1 MSSTFGPSRFGGGMK
16 AADRPSRGVGK
27 ATAEDLTKSRPKPKL
42 KKVMPEVWKLVKP
55 RRWLLAGS
63 FLLIVVNR
71 LCSLALPV
79 SSRYLI
85 NNVMLRHEMDKLS
98 LIIAVVAGATF
109 VQGITSY
116 TLTQLLSTA
125 GQRLISELRTRV
137 QQHIGRLPVAFYD
150 ENRTGTL
157 VARIMTDVEGV
168 RNLVGTGLLEFVG
181 GILTAI
187 IAFCIL
193 IRISGRMTLL
203 TFCILLVFGLI
214 LQKAFKTIRPIFR
227 ERAKINAEVT
237 GRLTESLGGVRVV
250 KGYHAEDSEARVFA
264 AGVKRLLDNV
274 ISSITA
280 QSLMTLSSTMVLGVV
295 GALIMYLGAH
305 EVSVHRLNVGLYVE
319 FNALLVFMIAPIVQL
334 VSIGTQLTEALA
346 GLDRTSEILSEHEE
360 DSEPK
365 RTVVMPTIRGD
376 VAFRDVIFAY
386 EAGKPVLH
394 GISFQSKPGTVTALV
409 GSSGSGK
416 STIISLICAFHT
428 ATSGQVLIDGVDL
441 ATIRLSSYRQQLGV
455 VLQET
460 FLFDGTIRENIL
472 FSRPN
477 ATEEQ
482 LLEACRIARV
492 DEFAERFPEQ
502 YETIVGERGVKLSGG
517 QRQRLSIARAI
528 LADPRILILDE
539 ATSSLDSESE
549 AMIQN
554 GLSYLMKGRTTFVIA
569 HRLSTI
575 RRAEQIL
582 VVEQGLIVERG
593 THETLY
599 ALGGRYYDLYTRQHG
614 LETNLFLAPGEGDKI
629 DEVETSK
636 A

>member
-1 MSSTFGPSRFGGGMK
+1 MSSPSFGPSRFGGGIK
-16 AADRPSRGVGK
+16 SADRPSRGVGK
-27 ATAEDLTKSRPKPKL
+27 ATTADLTAARPKPKL
-42 KKVMPEVWKLVKP
+42 KKVMPEVWKLIKP
-55 RRWLLAGS
+55 RRWLLFGS
-63 FLLIVVNR
+63 FLLIIVNR

-85 NNVMLRHEMDKLS
+85 NNVMLHHELKL
-98 LIIAVVAGATF
+98 LPWIIGAVAGATF

-125 GQRLISELRTRV
+125 GQRLISELRTQV
-137 QQHIGRLPVAFYD
+137 QRHIGRLPVAFYD

-157 VARIMTDVEGV
+157 VARFMTDVEGV

-203 TFCILLVFGLI
+203 TFCILVVFGLI

-250 KGYHAEDSEARVFA
+250 KGYHAEDSEANVFA

-295 GALIMYLGAH
+295 GALVMYLGAH
-305 EVSVHRLNVGLYVE
+305 EIAANRLNVGLYVE

-334 VSIGTQLTEALA
+334 VAIGTQITEALA
-346 GLDRTSEILSEHEE
+346 GLDRTSEILSEREE
-360 DSEPK
+360 DSEPG
-365 RTVVMPTIRGD
+365 RTVTMPVIDGNVT
-376 VAFRDVIFAY
+376 FRDVTFAY
-386 EAGKPVLH
+386 ETDKPVLH
-394 GISFQSKPGTVTALV
+394 GISFESKPGTVTALV

-416 STIISLICAFHT
+416 STIISLICAFHS
-428 ATSGQVLIDGVDL
+428 ATTGQVLIDGIDL

-472 FSRPN
+472 FSRPD

-502 YETIVGERGVKLSGG
+502 YGTIVGERGVKLSGG

-554 GLSYLMKGRTTFVIA
+554 GLSYLMQGRTTFVIA

-575 RRAEQIL
+575 RRADQIL
-582 VVEQGLIVERG
+582 VVEQGNIVERG

-599 ALGGRYYDLYTRQHG
+599 ALGGRYHDLYTRQHG
-614 LETNLFLAPGEGDKI
+614 LETNLFLAPGEGDT
-629 DEVETSK
+629 VEDLAAK
-636 A
+636 G